1 MRERN
6 EIDNQYKWDLS
17 QYCSSDEEYYERLE
31 NLKPYVEKIKVFEG
45 KLENDDMLFQCWEL
59 DDEFEEECYKIMLY
73 ALCKEDED
81 QRDERANAMIQKIE
95 KLTTEYNEASS
106 YISPEISKFSKENLL
121 ALQENAKFKKFVPY
135 IKEYI
140 RQKEHVLSKEEEN
153 LISGMGEFL
162 GSNKDLYRKF
172 IDADLKFEDAVDS
185 KGKHYPLSYSTFSEY
200 LRSEDRELRKTAFI
214 NKHKRYGEN
223 INFLT
228 SNYVAS
234 IKQRCFFAKKRGY
247 KSALSASIYNEEASE
262 KVYKKLIEKVRQNVD
277 IVYRYFDIK
286 AKLLGV
292 EKFNIYDKFAPIGE
306 EDRGKISYKKAI
318 NIIKEAVKPLG
329 EKYISLVQK
338 SYDEKWADVYPNEG
352 KRSGAYSTC
361 VYGGNPLV
369 LLNFDEKM
377 SYVSTIAHELGHA
390 IHSYFSNK
398 KQPFQT
404 AEYVIFVAEVA
415 STVNEM
421 LLWRYNIKNYS
432 DKKVKLKLYDE
443 LFEMVNSTIFRQT
456 MFSEFE
462 ENIHVWAEQGEA
474 ITKDKLC
481 SKYFELNKYYYGENV
496 NLDKTLQYEWAR
508 IPHFYRAFYV
518 YKYATGLICALN
530 LSKKIAEGDK
540 IAIDKYYNFLSSGSS
555 ADPITLLKWAGV
567 DLEQD
572 ETFDEVFSWI
582 RQMLDEWEKLI

>member
-1 MRERN
+1 MKERN

-17 QYCSSDEEYYERLE
+17 RYCSSDEEFYGRLE
-31 NLKPYVEKIKVFEG
+31 KLKPYINSIKQFEG
-45 KLENDDMLFQCWEL
+45 TLEEDDKLFDCWEL
-59 DDEFEEECYKIMLY
+59 DDKFDEECYKIMLY

-81 QRDERANAMIQKIE
+81 QRDAKANAMIQKSE

-106 YISPEISKFSKENLL
+106 YISPEIAKFSKEKLL
-121 ALQENAKFKKFVPY
+121 GLQENAKFKKFLPY

-162 GSNKDLYRKF
+162 GSNDELYRKF
-172 IDADLKFEDAVDS
+172 IDADVKFEDAVDS
-185 KGKHYPLSYSTFSEY
+185 KGKKYPLSYSTFSEY

-234 IKQRCFFAKKRGY
+234 VKQRCFFARKRGY
-247 KSALSASIYNEEASE
+247 KSALYASIYNEEASE
-262 KVYKKLIEKVRQNVD
+262 KVYRKLIEKVRENVD
-277 IVYRYFDIK
+277 IVYRYFNIK
-286 AKLLGV
+286 AKLIGDDKLH
-292 EKFNIYDKFAPIGE
+292 IYDKFAPIGE
-306 EDRGKISYKKAI
+306 EDKEKISYKKAI
-318 NIIKEAVKPLG
+318 NIIKDAVKPLG
-329 EKYISLVQK
+329 EKYVNLVQK

-369 LLNFDEKM
+369 LLNFDEKK

-432 DKKVKLKLYDE
+432 DRKVKLKLFDD

-462 ENIHVWAEQGEA
+462 ENVHAWAEQGEA
-474 ITKDKLC
+474 LTKDKLC

-496 NLDKTLQYEWAR
+496 ILDKTLQYEWAR

-530 LSKKIAEGDK
+530 LSKKIAEGDNV
-540 IAIDKYYNFLSSGSS
+540 AIDKYYDFLSSGSS
-555 ADPITLLKWAGV
+555 ADPITLLRWAGV
-567 DLEQD
+567 DLEKD
-572 ETFDEVFSWI
+572 ETFDEVFSWL
-582 RQMLDEWEKLI
+582 RDMLDEWEKMI